1 MCFLIQ
7 IQFFKFAALKFLRID
22 TQTAFIFDR
31 APSFPLPSDIL
42 PTINIQLPKSPPDQ
56 SLLDAC
62 ITEEMVSAA
71 KELLALTQY
80 MISELAVRD
89 LWDEGIF
96 AGLHVVHLIY
106 KFLSFRHNINECGTT
121 LAREESFR
129 LGALI
134 YLGSIRQKSGVQFT
148 AEIFVLKLKQAI
160 IASALA
166 EINPLL
172 LWLLLLGGA
181 QSLDCDGHGWFIRTT
196 ICAIN
201 RLEYLSWDELIAC
214 ARRVSWVD
222 GILNIECENFHREI
236 STELFRV
243 HGYSISHEIS

>member
-1 MCFLIQ
+1 M
-7 IQFFKFAALKFLRID
+7 
-22 TQTAFIFDR
+22 AFIFDR
-31 APSFPLPSDIL
+31 APSFPLPSNIL
-42 PTINIQLPKSPPDQ
+42 PTINIQVPKSPPDQ

-71 KELLALTQY
+71 KELFALTQY

-89 LWDEGIF
+89 LWDDGVF

-106 KFLSFRHNINECGTT
+106 KFLSFRHNIDECSNT

-148 AEIFVLKLKQAI
+148 PDIFVLKLKQAI

-166 EINPLL
+166 DINPFL

-181 QSLDCDGHGWFIRTT
+181 QSLECDGHGWFIRTT

-201 RLEYLSWDELIAC
+201 RVQCRSWDELIAC

-222 GILNIECENFHREI
+222 GILNIECANFHREVA
-236 STELFRV
+236 TELFRV
-243 HGYSISHEIS
+243 HGCSISHEFS